1 MPADPRT
8 HRLHLRAAGV
18 SLVLDTTGGRIPAVL
33 HWGSDLG
40 PLDASGLSALFAVT
54 TPAISSNGPDVP
66 LRTGLLPQNA
76 DGWLGRPGL
85 TGARD
90 DGSGTAPR
98 LRVLGVRI
106 TEGGAGRDLVPGADD
121 AVETGPALVCFD
133 LADEEL
139 RLGALLEVEL
149 LPSGLVRVRAE
160 VTNTGSDAYTVQHLT
175 PVLPVPLDAD
185 QILDFGGRWTKERAP
200 QRRAMVTGTHLRENR
215 RGRTG
220 ADAAHLLHLGTS
232 GFDFSSGEIWAVHT
246 AFSGNHLHF
255 AERLSAGVQVIG
267 GGELLLPGEGR
278 LDPGASLA
286 SPWLYGAHSAAGL
299 DAIAHRFHAHLRA
312 REEHGGLPYPDTRR
326 PVTLNVWEAVYFD
339 HDLAVLSELADRAAD
354 LGVERFV
361 LDDGWFGSRRDDST
375 GLGDWTVSQE
385 VWPNG
390 LGPLI
395 DHVTGLG
402 MQFGLWFEPEMISPD
417 SDLARAHPDWI
428 MAPSPERMPL
438 PARHQQVLNLSIPAA
453 WQHVHD
459 AIDALLTEYDIAY
472 IKWDHNRDLVEAA
485 TQATGAA
492 AVHAQTLAL
501 YRLWDSLKAAHPG
514 LEIES
519 CSSGG
524 ARVDLGIL
532 ERADR
537 IWVSDCIDPLERA
550 TMNRWTA
557 QLVPLEL
564 MGSHIASG
572 ASHTTGRLHSLSFR
586 AASAL
591 LGHLGIEWDLR
602 QASAE
607 ELEELRTWIA
617 RHKEHRDLL
626 FTGDLVR
633 ADRGQDSI
641 WITGVLSPARDRGLF
656 TVTAVDTPDIAPVGA
671 LRLPGLDPERPYRV
685 HLHRIGPAPTG
696 YTWPAWA
703 RQGVDPAADGRG
715 RGYGPPELI
724 DHVDVPGSVLVRT
737 GLAAPVMAPE
747 TAFLLEVEALPSGS
761 PRP

>member
-1 MPADPRT
+1 MPTDPQAR
-8 HRLHLRAAGV
+8 RVHLRAAGV
-18 SLVLDTTGGRIPAVL
+18 SLVVDTTGGRVPAVL
-33 HWGSDLG
+33 HWGEDLG
-40 PLDASGLSALFAVT
+40 ARTAADAAVLFAVT
-54 TPAISSNGPDVP
+54 TPTISSNGPDVP
-66 LRTGLLPQNA
+66 LRTGILPQSA

-98 LRVLGVRI
+98 LRVTGLRLREDAGERELTDEF
-106 TEGGAGRDLVPGADD
+106 TEAGAGLLTA
-121 AVETGPALVCFD
+121 D
-133 LADEEL
+133 LADEL
-139 RLGALLEVEL
+139 LGLAVSLGIEL

-160 VTNTGSDAYTVQHLT
+160 VTNTGEGAYTVQHLS

-185 QILDFGGRWTKERAP
+185 EILDFGGRWTKERTP

-220 ADAAHLLHLGTS
+220 ADAAHLLHLGTA
-232 GFDFSSGEIWAVHT
+232 GFNFASGEVWAVHT
-246 AFSGNHLHF
+246 AFSGNHVHL
-255 AERLSAGVQVIG
+255 AERLAAGVQVIG

-278 LDPGASLA
+278 LAPGASLS
-286 SPWLYGAHSAAGL
+286 SPWVYGAHSAAGL
-299 DAIAHRFHAHLRA
+299 DPIARRFHAHLRD
-312 REEHGGLPYPDTRR
+312 REAHGGLPYPSAQR

-339 HDLAVLSELADRAAD
+339 HDLAVLSELADRAAE

-385 VWPNG
+385 VWPDG

-395 DHVTGLG
+395 DRVTGHG
-402 MQFGLWFEPEMISPD
+402 MQFGLWFEPEMISEN
-417 SDLARAHPDWI
+417 SDLARAHPEWV

-438 PARHQQVLNLSIPAA
+438 PARHQQVLNLTLPEA

-492 AVHAQTLAL
+492 AVHEQTLAV

-519 CSSGG
+519 CASGG

-550 TMNRWTA
+550 HMNRWTS

-564 MGSHIASG
+564 MGSHVASG
-572 ASHTTGRLHSLSFR
+572 RSHTTGRLHPLSFR

-591 LGHLGIEWDLR
+591 LGHFGIEWDLR

-607 ELEELRTWIA
+607 ELEELGAWIA
-617 RHKEHRDLL
+617 LYTEQRELL
-626 FTGDLVR
+626 ATGDLVR
-633 ADRGQDSI
+633 ADRGQDAV
-641 WITGVLSPARDRGLF
+641 WITGVLSPDREHALY
-656 TVTAVDTPDIAPVGA
+656 TVTAVDTPDLAPVGT
-671 LRLPGLDPERPYRV
+671 LRLPGLDPARRYRV
-685 HLHRIGPAPTG
+685 DLRVLGEPSPG
-696 YTWPAWA
+696 YVWPAWA
-703 RQGVDPAADGRG
+703 REGADPATDAKGA
-715 RGYGPPELI
+715 GYGPPALV
-724 DHVDVPGSVLVRT
+724 DHLEVPGAVLLRT

-747 TAFLLEVEALPSGS
+747 SAFLLEVTALAD
-761 PRP
+761 RP